1 MKPMDEGVAPW
12 TWDEADIDEEFP
24 CRQLDDAG
32 RTAPVSAADLA
43 GLGVRGLQFRSWDR
57 HASGWLNTD
66 AVGLRCGGVRTET
79 GRVHHVNDATH
90 FAKTDARQEL
100 PFADDATP
108 WVYAEHFIEH
118 LSLDDGI
125 GWHRMA
131 A

>member
-1 MKPMDEGVAPW
+1 MDEGVAPW

-79 GRVHHVNDATH
+79 GRGRPRRTRQWRLSNRFWESRSRFFSRVHA
-90 FAKTDARQEL
+90 L
-100 PFADDATP
+100 CTP
-108 WVYAEHFIEH
+108 PPVQGPGAHG
-118 LSLDDGI
+118 DQ
-125 GWHRMA
+125 
-131 A
+131 